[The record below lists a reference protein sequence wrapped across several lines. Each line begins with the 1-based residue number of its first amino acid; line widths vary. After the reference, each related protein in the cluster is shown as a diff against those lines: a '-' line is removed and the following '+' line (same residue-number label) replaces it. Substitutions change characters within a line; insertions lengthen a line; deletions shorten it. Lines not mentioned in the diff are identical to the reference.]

1 MIALKIHC
9 ALAIWSKRANREG
22 ECVDISY
29 PYHTDNCLV
38 EKLPRVLTV
47 LDVVAIEPFQRL
59 RCWRRR
65 QFLLL
70 SPLVQCFIGLV
81 GPWQDQIHAIHYD
94 RIRYTCLFDDQSS
107 LWRYDH
113 DTGTGAERKLN
124 ATYVRAIQL
133 CSSLIAAVIILISIM
148 ISTRRIDVSHL
159 RTRIMLRFEWAWERD
174 ACVVAFW
181 AVQNIRNV

>member
-1 MIALKIHC
+1 M
-9 ALAIWSKRANREG
+9 
-22 ECVDISY
+22 
-29 PYHTDNCLV
+29 
-38 EKLPRVLTV
+38 
-47 LDVVAIEPFQRL
+47 VAIEPFQRL

-70 SPLVQCFIGLV
+70 SPLVQCLIGLV

-94 RIRYTCLFDDQSS
+94 RIRYTCLFDHQSS

-148 ISTRRIDVSHL
+148 ISTRRIDVSLL
-159 RTRIMLRFEWAWERD
+159 RTRIMLRFEWPWERA
-174 ACVVAFW
+174 ACVVAFGPCITYEMYDIYMYMFGW
-181 AVQNIRNV
+181 PAAGLSMRHVAMTTLPATLIGCALIARNRRFE